1 MRKKWFKKLGAAFC
15 AAVLSISCLNLTAFA
30 AGETITSFETED
42 YKAMTGLPNNNG
54 TLRITK
60 KLSDVEG
67 SNFGAADKAINGVE
81 FSIVKI
87 GEYATV
93 VDANGKTSVMIGI
106 NQTLA
111 ADNLTTLTGNEPK
124 QGGYVYL
131 TAKQYNA
138 INSGLENKSVQV
150 LKTYLDTSAQT
161 KETGSE
167 DSTGQKEDGVAEFEN
182 LDFGIY
188 LVLETNVAN
197 ATVDG
202 NPIAFSQKQYPYIVS
217 VPINV
222 NGTWSATVDA
232 RAKNESDTVDITKK
246 IVRNSSSL
254 TKNVGEYDTDVTHV
268 GDTVEFTLKA
278 DVPTLDEKA
287 GSIDSYEINDVISK
301 GLTLPE
307 TFSDA
312 NIYIVDG
319 LGEEYQLGDATDP
332 KDFTIINPN
341 NDDSDIATEFS
352 KPGSPYVGGSS
363 FTIVFTEAGRTK
375 LTTVAQD
382 TTGAEK
388 KFVRVSYTATVNEN
402 AVVGPTGNPNEV
414 QLQYAAGGSQEI
426 STDWDQVTEFIFTM
440 EGTKTFNGQTTSDE
454 TTRTAVKFKLYQDA
468 GLTQGVKLN
477 GNGGTYTYNGTG
489 TANEATEISLDSTSE
504 FSIKGVPTTNET
516 SGSSVTLYLVETATA
531 TGYNKLAKPIEIV
544 LKAATVSA
552 AEGADYS
559 GYLDNGGTK
568 VNSKQ
573 VFTDGSHTGVTFTV
587 DNTKGFQLPQ
597 TGGMGIWMFVIA
609 GILVIAAGIF
619 YYRKSKKRA

>member
-30 AGETITSFETED
+30 AGETITSFSKKD
-42 YKAMTGLPNNNG
+42 YQTMSGLSEENG

-67 SNFGAADKAINGVE
+67 TDFGAADKAINGVE

-106 NQTLA
+106 NETLA

-167 DSTGQKEDGVAEFEN
+167 DSTGQKEDGVAKFEN

-202 NPIAFSQKQYPYIVS
+202 DPIAFSQKQYPYIVS

-222 NGTWSATVDA
+222 NGSWSATVDA

-254 TKNVGEYDTDVTHV
+254 TTNVGAYDTDVTHV

-278 DVPTLDEKA
+278 DVPTLDENA

-341 NDDSDIATEFS
+341 NSDSDIEAEFS
-352 KPGSPYVGGSS
+352 KQDSPYVGGSS

-375 LTTVAQD
+375 LTEVAKD
-382 TTGAEK
+382 AADAE
-388 KFVRVSYTATVNEN
+388 KFVRVNYTATVNAN
-402 AVVGPTGNPNEV
+402 AVVGSTGNPNEV
-414 QLQYAAGGSQEI
+414 QLQYAAAGSKEI
-426 STDWDQVTEFIFTM
+426 STGWDEVREFIFTM

-468 GLTQGVKLN
+468 GLNQGVKLN
-477 GNGGTYTYNGTG
+477 GQDGVYTYNGTG
-489 TANEATEISLDSTSE
+489 AAGEATEITLDSNSE

-516 SGSSVTLYLVETATA
+516 SNSSVTLYLVETATA
-531 TGYNKLAKPIEIV
+531 AGYNKLAKPIEIV
-544 LKAATVSA
+544 LKAATVSPA
-552 AEGADYS
+552 DGAVYS

-573 VFTDGSHTGVTFTV
+573 VFTDGSHTDVTFTV
-587 DNTKGFQLPQ
+587 DNTSGFQLPS

>member
-1 MRKKWFKKLGAAFC
+1 MRKKWLKKLGAAFC

-30 AGETITSFETED
+30 EGETITSFSKKD
-42 YKAMTGLPNNNG
+42 YQTMSGLSEENG

-167 DSTGQKEDGVAEFEN
+167 DSTGQKEDGVAKFEN

-202 NPIAFSQKQYPYIVS
+202 DPIAFSQKQYPYIVS

-222 NGTWSATVDA
+222 NGSWSATVDA

-254 TKNVGEYDTDVTHV
+254 TTNVGAYDTDVTHV

-278 DVPTLDEKA
+278 DVPTLDENA

-341 NDDSDIATEFS
+341 NGDSDIAAEFS
-352 KPGSPYVGGSS
+352 KQDSPYVGGSS
-363 FTIVFTEAGRTK
+363 FTIVFTEDGLTK
-375 LTTVAQD
+375 LTTVAKD
-382 TTGAEK
+382 GTGAEK
-388 KFVRVSYTATVNEN
+388 FVRVNYTATVNAD

-414 QLQYAAGGSQEI
+414 QLQYAAAGSKEI
-426 STDWDQVTEFIFTM
+426 STGWDEVREFIFTM
-440 EGTKTFNGQTTSDE
+440 EGNKTFDGKTTGND
-454 TTRTAVKFKLYQDA
+454 TTRSAVKFKLYQDA

-477 GNGGTYTYNGTG
+477 GQDGTYTYNGTG
-489 TANEATEISLDSTSE
+489 AANEATEISLDSTSK

-531 TGYNKLAKPIEIV
+531 AGYNKLAKPIEIV
-544 LKAATVSA
+544 LKAATVSSA
-552 AEGADYS
+552 DGADYS
-559 GYLDNGGTK
+559 GYLDNGETK

-573 VFTDGSHTGVTFTV
+573 VFMDGSHTDVTFTV
-587 DNTKGFQLPQ
+587 DNTSGFQLPQ